1 MGRVRARATVPGRAL
16 VPVRGPTTNTT
27 TEPASVRVVSGGEMT
42 EDLMDL
48 ARRAVAVV
56 PIEQWPDW
64 TPVVAACGRGIL
76 LDERTIVFENGDFMT
91 RRQFPDAIPLLDTP
105 AGLGSLLA
113 VVREAWGDGSI
124 CAADM
129 QGYDGIDWMV
139 AIPTGKETDPHGVAW
154 FIGDTEAEALV
165 TALEA
170 AP

>member
-1 MGRVRARATVPGRAL
+1 MTSVIEWAEFL
-16 VPVRGPTTNTT
+16 NM

-56 PIEQWPDW
+56 EISKWPDW
-64 TPVVAACGRGIL
+64 TPVTSGIGMGTLRRGRVL
-76 LDERTIVFENGDFMT
+76 ELTASVTYPPDENC
-91 RRQFPDAIPLLDTP
+91 IPLLDTP